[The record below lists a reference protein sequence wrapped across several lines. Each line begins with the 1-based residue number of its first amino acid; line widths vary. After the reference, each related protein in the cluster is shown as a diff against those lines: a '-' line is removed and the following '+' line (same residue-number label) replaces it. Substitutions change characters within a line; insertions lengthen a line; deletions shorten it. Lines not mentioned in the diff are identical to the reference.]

1 MKEYLEMFISGV
13 VAIAIILVSGLVLG
27 LADYAL
33 TDNSFRDSFTMGL
46 LVETIVSSFY
56 FWYKKVNFYFIKK
69 S

>member
-1 MKEYLEMFISGV
+1 MKKYLEMFVSGV
-13 VAIAIILVSGLVLG
+13 IAIAIILVGGLVLG

>member
-1 MKEYLEMFISGV
+1 MKKYLEMFVSGV
-13 VAIAIILVSGLVLG
+13 IAIAIILVSGLVLG
-27 LADYAL
+27 LAVYAL

-46 LVETIVSSFY
+46 SVEFIVSSFY